1 MPENSEK
8 MLRNRKRLAAKL
20 LDFFILANLAFLALD
35 VFLAHSVNAFAHPA
49 EWIPFYFSLGGSVLL
64 ALMLLGKNE
73 EKGRWKN
80 GCRFGVGW
88 GAICIGI
95 SGMFFHLGSEF
106 FADLT
111 LKNLIY
117 TAPFVAPLAFTG
129 VGLLLIMNG
138 MIRDTDLEWAQWV
151 VFMAGF
157 GWCGNFILS
166 VFDHAQN
173 GFFNPSEW
181 LPVFT
186 SAIAV
191 GCLATLFFVPHQ
203 PVFFKFCVIVM
214 GINFTVGI
222 AGFFFHLTVD
232 LQTPATTQI
241 EKFLYGA
248 PLFAPLLFPNL
259 SLLALLGI
267 WKMSTRDYNKGRG

>member
-8 MLRNRKRLAAKL
+8 RLGNRKGLAAIL
-20 LDFFILANLAFLALD
+20 LDYFIIANLAFLALD

-49 EWIPFYFSLGGSVLL
+49 EWIPFYFSLGAPVLL
-64 ALMLLGKNE
+64 TLMLLGKR
-73 EKGRWKN
+73 GRWREW
-80 GCRFGVGW
+80 CRFGVGW
-88 GAICIGI
+88 GAVCIGI
-95 SGMFFHLGSEF
+95 SGMFFHLGSKF
-106 FADLT
+106 FSDLT
-111 LKNLIY
+111 LKNLVY

-138 MIRDTDLEWAQWV
+138 MVRSTDLEWAQWV
-151 VFMAGF
+151 VFIAWF

-173 GFFNPSEW
+173 GFFNPFEW

-191 GCLATLFFVPHQ
+191 GSLATVFFVPYQ
-203 PVFFKFCVIVM
+203 QVFFRFCVIVL
-214 GINFTVGI
+214 GINCIVGI

-232 LQTPATTQI
+232 LQAPGVEQI
-241 EKFLYGA
+241 DKFLYGA

-259 SLLALLGI
+259 SLLALLGL
-267 WKMSTRDYNKGRG
+267 WQMSTRKHTGNICF

>member
-8 MLRNRKRLAAKL
+8 TLRNRNGLAARL
-20 LDFFILANLAFLALD
+20 LDFFIIANLAFLALD

-49 EWIPFYFSLGGSVLL
+49 EWIPFYFSLGASVLL
-64 ALMLLGKNE
+64 ALILFGK
-73 EKGRWKN
+73 KGRWRAW
-80 GCRFGVGW
+80 CRFGVGW

-106 FADLT
+106 FSDLT
-111 LKNLIY
+111 LKNLVY

-191 GCLATLFFVPHQ
+191 GCLATLFFAPHR
-203 PVFFKFCVIVM
+203 PAFLRFCVIVL
-214 GINFTVGI
+214 GINFIVGI

-232 LQTPATTQI
+232 LQAPGVTQI
-241 EKFLYGA
+241 DKFLYGA

-267 WKMSTRDYNKGRG
+267 WKMSTRKSI